1 MTSSPLRLIDLT
13 ADDPALLNAVA
24 DVLVDGFT
32 GTGAE
37 VWQTRE
43 DALETVVESL
53 EEDRISRVAL
63 DADGTVLGWIG
74 AVSTY
79 DGWVWEIHPLVV
91 RRNCQGRGVGRALVH
106 DLEQQ
111 VRARGGMTVCLGT
124 DDENGRTT
132 LGGADLYPD
141 PLGAVSALR
150 DLDGHPFAF
159 YRRLGYAVVGV
170 LPDANG
176 YGKPDIFMAK
186 RVGDVPAPAAEAVP
200 AATLEAPQQDVA
212 LA

>member
-1 MTSSPLRLIDLT
+1 MSSLRIIDVT
-13 ADDPALLNAVA
+13 PDDPALLDHVA

-32 GTGAE
+32 GTGAD

-53 EEDRISRVAL
+53 AEDRISRICL
-63 DADGTVLGWIG
+63 DHDGRVLGWIS
-74 AVSTY
+74 AVETY

-91 RRNCQGRGVGRALVH
+91 RRDCQGRGVGRALVL

-111 VRARGGMTVCLGT
+111 VRGRGGMTVCLGT

-141 PLGAVSALR
+141 PLGAASSLR
-150 DLDGHPFAF
+150 DLDGHPFEF

-186 RVGDVPAPAAEAVP
+186 RVGVVPGTTDHAA
-200 AATLEAPQQDVA
+200 A
-212 LA
+212 LAAAD

>member
-1 MTSSPLRLIDLT
+1 MPSLHIIDVT
-13 ADDPALLNAVA
+13 PDDPARLNAVA

-53 EEDRISRVAL
+53 EEDRISRICL
-63 DADGTVLGWIG
+63 DDAGRVLGWIS

-91 RRNCQGRGVGRALVH
+91 HRDCQGQGIGRALVE
-106 DLEQQ
+106 DLEHQ

-132 LGGADLYPD
+132 LGGTDLYPD
-141 PLGAVSALR
+141 PLAAVSGLR
-150 DLDGHPFAF
+150 MLESHPFEF
-159 YRRLGYAVVGV
+159 YRKLGYAVVGV

-176 YGKPDIFMAK
+176 FGKPDIFMAK
-186 RVGDVPAPAAEAVP
+186 RVGAIPTA
-200 AATLEAPQQDVA
+200 
-212 LA
+212 

>member
-1 MTSSPLRLIDLT
+1 MSSLHIIDL
-13 ADDPALLNAVA
+13 APDDPAQLNAVA

-53 EEDRISRVAL
+53 EDDRISRICL
-63 DADGTVLGWIG
+63 DDTGRVLGWIG

-91 RRNCQGRGVGRALVH
+91 HRDCQGQGIGRALVE

-141 PLGAVSALR
+141 PLAAVSGLR
-150 DLDGHPFAF
+150 MLESHPFEF
-159 YRRLGYAVVGV
+159 YRKLGYAVVGV

-176 YGKPDIFMAK
+176 FGKPDIFMAK
-186 RVGDVPAPAAEAVP
+186 RVGAIPTA
-200 AATLEAPQQDVA
+200 
-212 LA
+212 

>member
-1 MTSSPLRLIDLT
+1 MRIIDVT
-13 ADDPALLNAVA
+13 PDDPAQLNAVA
-24 DVLVDGFT
+24 DVLVSGFS

-53 EEDRISRVAL
+53 EEDRISRICL
-63 DADGTVLGWIG
+63 DDHGRVLGWIS

-91 RRNCQGRGVGRALVH
+91 QRDCQGQGIGRALVA
-106 DLEQQ
+106 DLEVQ
-111 VRARGGMTVCLGT
+111 VRERGGMTVCLGT
-124 DDENGRTT
+124 DDENGRTSI
-132 LGGADLYPD
+132 GGTDLYPD
-141 PLGAVSALR
+141 PLAAATRLR
-150 DLDGHPFAF
+150 SHGSHPFEF
-159 YRRLGYAVVGV
+159 YRKLGYAVVGV

-186 RVGDVPAPAAEAVP
+186 RVGVVPAVDGAED
-200 AATLEAPQQDVA
+200 APVAA
-212 LA
+212 LAAD

>member
-1 MTSSPLRLIDLT
+1 MSRVRIADLT
-13 ADDPALLNAVA
+13 ADDPALLVAVA
-24 DVLVDGFT
+24 DVLVSGFSGT
-32 GTGAE
+32 GTE

-43 DALETVVESL
+43 DAFETVEESI
-53 EEDRISRVAL
+53 DDDTISRVAF
-63 DADGTVLGWIG
+63 DDEGHVVGWIS

-91 RRNCQGRGVGRALVH
+91 HRDCQGRGVGRALVL

-111 VRARGGMTVCLGT
+111 VRERGGMTVCLGT

-132 LGGADLYPD
+132 LGGIDLYPD
-141 PLGAVSALR
+141 PLGAVSRLR
-150 DLDGHPFAF
+150 DLDGHPFEF

-186 RVGDVPAPAAEAVP
+186 RVGDVPGPE
-200 AATLEAPQQDVA
+200 
-212 LA
+212 